1 MTRMTT
7 KTSTSPPSPRTS
19 NSSQTIRIHFRAA
32 SLTGRGPLI
41 GDCHSDP
48 ERSRRARIPAFV
60 PLPRMSLSRQH
71 LQRVMCYTGRAF
83 KENERGHRR
92 QALQQNPESGQR
104 LRSLFPPQTFAIDCR
119 PKKGPLSRKKTRWLL
134 WLEDTSNGRVSPCS
148 SSSSNPIAL
157 LTN

>member
-1 MTRMTT
+1 
-7 KTSTSPPSPRTS
+7 
-19 NSSQTIRIHFRAA
+19 
-32 SLTGRGPLI
+32 
-41 GDCHSDP
+41 
-48 ERSRRARIPAFV
+48 
-60 PLPRMSLSRQH
+60 MSLSRQR
-71 LQRVMCYTGRAF
+71 LQRVMCYTSFAF

-148 SSSSNPIAL
+148 SSSSNPIAM
-157 LTN
+157 LTTLQGANGTAASICASTTSIDKENFDYRNS